1 MHCLGRLPGSG
12 LDEQPATPG
21 HHHGQIREGSRG
33 WILAR
38 KVGPKDI
45 YKLID
50 MENTP
55 VKSTFI
61 ETELKKFETEH
72 EITETSLTTLAG
84 KYKDLTV
91 NGVDDREGLKAVE
104 SARKE
109 LKKKRVEIK
118 KISEELRESAVK
130 FQKAVISREKELVGI
145 IEPVEERLI
154 QIEDDIWK
162 EKERLRE
169 EAEKKESDRIQ
180 NMLDQL
186 NDLNYAIDFHS
197 LKGMTD
203 EQFAQTLT
211 EAREAYE
218 KQAREM
224 AIELEREKER
234 VRLQEEARKAEEERL
249 AKERKEVERM
259 QAEMRA
265 AQEKLEIEQAKV
277 RKALEDAERE
287 RKAIQEAKEA
297 EEREKKRLAELEEA
311 KKQAA
316 EQARIEAEAKAALEA
331 KQKLEREQKE
341 KEEAEEKLLAGA
353 DKAKFEK
360 LQYLIE
366 TNFLDE
372 KVIIW
377 LHFKSKKG
385 KVASA
390 RVKDLLRQAH
400 QICVDNV

>member
-1 MHCLGRLPGSG
+1 
-12 LDEQPATPG
+12 
-21 HHHGQIREGSRG
+21 
-33 WILAR
+33 
-38 KVGPKDI
+38 
-45 YKLID
+45 

-61 ETELKKFETEH
+61 ETELKKFETEY
-72 EITETSLTTLAG
+72 EITETGLIALAS
-84 KYKDLTV
+84 KYQNLTV
-91 NGVDDREGLKAVE
+91 NGIDDKEGLKAVI

-109 LKKKRVEIK
+109 LKNERV
-118 KISEELRESAVK
+118 KIEKVSKGMRDSAVK
-130 FQKAVISREKELVGI
+130 FQKAVIAREKELVAI
-145 IEPVEERLI
+145 IQPQEDRLET
-154 QIEDDIWK
+154 IEDAIWQ
-162 EKERLRE
+162 EMERIRE

-277 RKALEDAERE
+277 RKALEDAQRE

-297 EEREKKRLAELEEA
+297 EEREKKRIAELEEA
-311 KKQAA
+311 KRQAV
-316 EQARIEAEAKAALEA
+316 EQARIEAEAKAALEI
-331 KQKLEREQKE
+331 KQKLERELKE

-353 DKAKFEK
+353 DMAKFEK
-360 LQYLIE
+360 LQHLIE